1 MNPNR
6 NNIGSNDKLFNKND
20 FSENKLKL
28 KEKNKNDII
37 INNLWNKRVKKFN
50 LNNPALNDEY
60 KCSDEKNEKKI
71 INIENLDEHKETI
84 ISEEEKIQTQ
94 SGNNCINKMK
104 ITENDEELQDMEFN
118 EAINQDKRSLFR
130 IFFLF
135 PFK

>member
-50 LNNPALNDEY
+50 LISPALNNEY
-60 KCSDEKNEKKI
+60 KCSDEKNEKNI
-71 INIENLDEHKETI
+71 INIEDLDEHKYFGRRKNSNSI
-84 ISEEEKIQTQ
+84 WQ
-94 SGNNCINKMK
+94 
-104 ITENDEELQDMEFN
+104 
-118 EAINQDKRSLFR
+118 
-130 IFFLF
+130 
-135 PFK
+135 